1 MIEIGFLF
9 GCAIY
14 GIIWFLT
21 LFMVLPFGVVS
32 QHEDGRVVP
41 GSEAGAP
48 ARPMIYRKL
57 AITTLLSAVFYARPW
72 AGQSLNLSGPKKA
85 EPKRFRFVSPVKNGG
100 LLPKPENSKFSV
112 HGKNTRKKPQ
122 PCH

>member
-21 LFMVLPFGVVS
+21 LFIVLPFAVVS

-48 ARPMIYRKL
+48 ARPMIYQKL
-57 AITTLLSAVFYARPW
+57 AITTLLSAVFYA
-72 AGQSLNLSGPKKA
+72 LVYLLLTSGVLAQFDLPFM
-85 EPKRFRFVSPVKNGG
+85 PDLG
-100 LLPKPENSKFSV
+100 LDS
-112 HGKNTRKKPQ
+112 R
-122 PCH
+122 

>member
-1 MIEIGFLF
+1 MNSFGEQGYAVIEIGFLF

-48 ARPMIYRKL
+48 ATPMIYRKL
-57 AITTLLSAVFYARPW
+57 AITTLLSAFLYGLVYVLLTSGVMAR
-72 AGQSLNLSGPKKA
+72 LD
-85 EPKRFRFVSPVKNGG
+85 
-100 LLPKPENSKFSV
+100 LPFLPDLGIE
-112 HGKNTRKKPQ
+112 RR
-122 PCH
+122 

>member
-9 GCAIY
+9 GSAIY

-32 QHEDGRVVP
+32 QHEDGPVVP

-57 AITTLLSAVFYARPW
+57 AMTTLLSAVLYGLVYMLLTYGILA
-72 AGQSLNLSGPKKA
+72 QINLPFLPDLGLH
-85 EPKRFRFVSPVKNGG
+85 SP
-100 LLPKPENSKFSV
+100 
-112 HGKNTRKKPQ
+112 
-122 PCH
+122 

>member
-48 ARPMIYRKL
+48 ARPMIYQKL
-57 AITTLLSAVFYARPW
+57 AITTLLSAVFYA
-72 AGQSLNLSGPKKA
+72 LVYLLLTSGVLAQLDLPFL
-85 EPKRFRFVSPVKNGG
+85 PDLG
-100 LLPKPENSKFSV
+100 LDSS
-112 HGKNTRKKPQ
+112 
-122 PCH
+122 

>member
-48 ARPMIYRKL
+48 ARPRIYQKL
-57 AITTLLSAVFYARPW
+57 AITTLLSAVFYA
-72 AGQSLNLSGPKKA
+72 LVYLLLTSGVLAQLDLPFL
-85 EPKRFRFVSPVKNGG
+85 PDFG
-100 LLPKPENSKFSV
+100 LDI
-112 HGKNTRKKPQ
+112 R
-122 PCH
+122 

>member
-41 GSEAGAP
+41 GSKGAP

-57 AITTLLSAVFYARPW
+57 AVTTLLSGVFYA
-72 AGQSLNLSGPKKA
+72 L
-85 EPKRFRFVSPVKNGG
+85 VY
-100 LLPKPENSKFSV
+100 LLYIGRV
-112 HGKNTRKKPQ
+112 GAD
-122 PCH
+122 

>member
-1 MIEIGFLF
+1 VIEIGFLF
-9 GCAIY
+9 GSAIY

-57 AITTLLSAVFYARPW
+57 AMTTLLSAVLY
-72 AGQSLNLSGPKKA
+72 
-85 EPKRFRFVSPVKNGG
+85 G
-100 LLPKPENSKFSV
+100 LVYMLLTSSILAQIDLPFLPDL
-112 HGKNTRKKPQ
+112 GLDGR
-122 PCH
+122 

>member
-9 GCAIY
+9 GSAIY
-14 GIIWFLT
+14 GIIWFLA

-57 AITTLLSAVFYARPW
+57 AMTTLLSAVLY
-72 AGQSLNLSGPKKA
+72 
-85 EPKRFRFVSPVKNGG
+85 G
-100 LLPKPENSKFSV
+100 LVYMLLTSSILAQIDLPFLPDLGLDS
-112 HGKNTRKKPQ
+112 R
-122 PCH
+122 

>member
-9 GCAIY
+9 GSAIY

-32 QHEDGRVVP
+32 QQEDGPVVP

-57 AITTLLSAVFYARPW
+57 TMTTLLSAVLY
-72 AGQSLNLSGPKKA
+72 GLVYMLLTSGILAQIDLPFL
-85 EPKRFRFVSPVKNGG
+85 PDLG
-100 LLPKPENSKFSV
+100 LDS
-112 HGKNTRKKPQ
+112 R
-122 PCH
+122 

>member
-32 QHEDGRVVP
+32 HHEDGRVVP

-48 ARPMIYRKL
+48 ARPMIYQKL
-57 AITTLLSAVFYARPW
+57 AITTLLSAVFYA
-72 AGQSLNLSGPKKA
+72 LVYLLLTSGMLAQLDLPFL
-85 EPKRFRFVSPVKNGG
+85 PDLG
-100 LLPKPENSKFSV
+100 LD
-112 HGKNTRKKPQ
+112 RR
-122 PCH
+122 

>member
-9 GCAIY
+9 GSAIY

-32 QHEDGRVVP
+32 QHEDGPVVP
-41 GSEAGAP
+41 GSESGAP

-57 AITTLLSAVFYARPW
+57 AMTTLLSAVLY
-72 AGQSLNLSGPKKA
+72 GLVYMLLTSGILAQIDLPFL
-85 EPKRFRFVSPVKNGG
+85 PDLG
-100 LLPKPENSKFSV
+100 LDS
-112 HGKNTRKKPQ
+112 R
-122 PCH
+122 

>member
-9 GCAIY
+9 GSAIY

-57 AITTLLSAVFYARPW
+57 AMTTLLSAVLY
-72 AGQSLNLSGPKKA
+72 GLVYMLLTSGILA
-85 EPKRFRFVSPVKNGG
+85 HID
-100 LLPKPENSKFSV
+100 LPFLPDLGIDS
-112 HGKNTRKKPQ
+112 R
-122 PCH
+122 

>member
-9 GCAIY
+9 GTAIY

-21 LFMVLPFGVVS
+21 LFMVLPFGVMS

-48 ARPMIYRKL
+48 ARPMIFRKL
-57 AITTLLSAVFYARPW
+57 AMTTLLSAFFY
-72 AGQSLNLSGPKKA
+72 GLVYMILTSGILAHIDLPFL
-85 EPKRFRFVSPVKNGG
+85 PDLG
-100 LLPKPENSKFSV
+100 LDS
-112 HGKNTRKKPQ
+112 R
-122 PCH
+122 

>member
-57 AITTLLSAVFYARPW
+57 AITTLLSAVFYA
-72 AGQSLNLSGPKKA
+72 LVYLLLTSGVLAQLDLPFL
-85 EPKRFRFVSPVKNGG
+85 PDLG
-100 LLPKPENSKFSV
+100 LD
-112 HGKNTRKKPQ
+112 RR
-122 PCH
+122 

>member
-32 QHEDGRVVP
+32 QHEDGRLVP

-48 ARPMIYRKL
+48 ARPMIYQKL
-57 AITTLLSAVFYARPW
+57 AITTLLSAVFYA
-72 AGQSLNLSGPKKA
+72 LVYLLLTSGVLAQLDLPFL
-85 EPKRFRFVSPVKNGG
+85 PDFGLDSRRF
-100 LLPKPENSKFSV
+100 
-112 HGKNTRKKPQ
+112 
-122 PCH
+122 

>member
-9 GCAIY
+9 GSAIY

-48 ARPMIYRKL
+48 ARPMISRKL
-57 AITTLLSAVFYARPW
+57 AMTTLLSAVLY
-72 AGQSLNLSGPKKA
+72 GLVYMLLTSGILAHIDLPFL
-85 EPKRFRFVSPVKNGG
+85 PDLG
-100 LLPKPENSKFSV
+100 LDS
-112 HGKNTRKKPQ
+112 R
-122 PCH
+122 

>member
-48 ARPMIYRKL
+48 ARPMIFRKL
-57 AITTLLSAVFYARPW
+57 AITTLLSAVFYALVYLLLT
-72 AGQSLNLSGPKKA
+72 S
-85 EPKRFRFVSPVKNGG
+85 GG
-100 LLPKPENSKFSV
+100 LGQLDLPFLPDLGLDN
-112 HGKNTRKKPQ
+112 R
-122 PCH
+122 

>member
-9 GCAIY
+9 GSAIY

-57 AITTLLSAVFYARPW
+57 AMTTLLSGVLY
-72 AGQSLNLSGPKKA
+72 GLVYMLLTSGILAHIDLPFL
-85 EPKRFRFVSPVKNGG
+85 PDLG
-100 LLPKPENSKFSV
+100 LDS
-112 HGKNTRKKPQ
+112 R
-122 PCH
+122 

>member
-9 GCAIY
+9 GSAIY

-32 QHEDGRVVP
+32 QHEDGPVVP

-57 AITTLLSAVFYARPW
+57 AMTTLLSAFLYGLVY
-72 AGQSLNLSGPKKA
+72 LLLTSGIMAQIDLPFL
-85 EPKRFRFVSPVKNGG
+85 PDLG
-100 LLPKPENSKFSV
+100 LHN
-112 HGKNTRKKPQ
+112 R
-122 PCH
+122 

>member
-9 GCAIY
+9 GRAIY

-21 LFMVLPFGVVS
+21 LCMVLPFGVVS

-57 AITTLLSAVFYARPW
+57 AMTTLLSAVLY
-72 AGQSLNLSGPKKA
+72 GLVYMLLTSGILAHIDLPFL
-85 EPKRFRFVSPVKNGG
+85 PDLG
-100 LLPKPENSKFSV
+100 LDS
-112 HGKNTRKKPQ
+112 R
-122 PCH
+122 

>member
-57 AITTLLSAVFYARPW
+57 VITTLLSAVFYALVYLLLT
-72 AGQSLNLSGPKKA
+72 S
-85 EPKRFRFVSPVKNGG
+85 G
-100 LLPKPENSKFSV
+100 LLAQLDLPFLPDLVLDS
-112 HGKNTRKKPQ
+112 R
-122 PCH
+122 